1 MKFKTFVLGAA
12 IAAFALL
19 MTGCGRTA
27 VNLNDY
33 VTVNYEGYNTVGVA
47 EYDFDYE
54 KMIEDNP
61 KAFGLSKDHS
71 SDDTIEVLFDINQ
84 YIDGGLDK
92 TEELSNGDTINFK
105 WDISNEEALN
115 ENYPIS
121 LEYSDITINVEGLD
135 EPESFDPFAN
145 VKVTFSGIA
154 PNGTVSI
161 DSNEKGELDEL
172 VYTADVNEGLSNG
185 DKVKVKVDSYSD
197 SLNEYCLKYGKVPS
211 ATEKEYTV
219 EGLASYVMSLDK
231 IPKEVLDKMDTHA
244 QDTFKA
250 HVASAWND
258 SETLK
263 NITLIGNY
271 FVYPKDSI
279 NVYTQNYLYFVYKI
293 DAENMD
299 DKEKKGQ
306 TFSYYYYSYFKDIM
320 ILEDGICSY
329 DLNEMT
335 VPQGSSFFG
344 SVSGEAFST
353 GDHYYI
359 GYKDLDSLF
368 NKQITSKIGEYS
380 YESTVEEK

>member
-1 MKFKTFVLGAA
+1 MKLKNLVLGAA
-12 IAAFALL
+12 IATFTLL
-19 MTGCGRTA
+19 LTGCGRTS

-47 EYDFDYE
+47 GYEFDCE

-71 SDDTIEVLFDINQ
+71 NDDTLEVLFDISC
-84 YIDGGLDK
+84 YIDGRLDK
-92 TEELSNGDTINFK
+92 MEDLSNGDTINFK
-105 WDISNEEALN
+105 WDISNEEALK

-121 LEYSDITINVEGLD
+121 IKYSDITVNVEGLD
-135 EPESFDPFAN
+135 EAESFDPFAN
-145 VKVTFSGIA
+145 IKVTFSGIA

-161 DSNEKGELDEL
+161 DSNGKGELEDL
-172 VYTADVNEGLSNG
+172 IYTADVNDGLSNG
-185 DKVKVKVDSYSD
+185 DKVKVKVNAFGGN
-197 SLNEYCLKYGKVPS
+197 LNEYCLKYGKIPS
-211 ATEKEYTV
+211 TTEKEYTV
-219 EGLASYVMSLDK
+219 EGLASYAMSLDK
-231 IPKEVLDKMDTHA
+231 IPEEVLDKMDNHA

-250 HVASAWND
+250 HVASNWND
-258 SETLK
+258 TESLK
-263 NITLIGNY
+263 KITLIGNY

-279 NVYTQNYLYFVYKI
+279 KVSTQNYLYFVYKI

-306 TFSYYYYSYFKDIM
+306 TFSYYYYSYFEDIM
-320 ILEDGICSY
+320 ILEDGTCSY
-329 DLNEMT
+329 DLNKMT
-335 VPQGSSFFG
+335 VPYGSSFFG

-353 GDHYYI
+353 GEHYYM

-368 NKQITSKIGEYS
+368 NKQITSKIGQYS